1 MHSHA
6 ETLFN
11 QRGDQRAAAHSGGV
25 TLRSQNSSWTVLASA
40 PASDWG
46 IGGPMAFLC
55 VCVEMNFLGCNSY
68 KEGMEEGQNG
78 VS

>member
-1 MHSHA
+1 MQRPSSINE
-6 ETLFN
+6 ETRELLPIV
-11 QRGDQRAAAHSGGV
+11 GV
-25 TLRSQNSSWTVLASA
+25 SLYEAKTPLGQSWQVLLPLTGVLGVPWAS
-40 PASDWG
+40 
-46 IGGPMAFLC
+46 C